1 MGTEQVVVSCHFFPK
16 GKSKIAMTTSEQPS
30 MITSTRM
37 GVSHNGEVSDKR
49 KLDDLR
55 AEKMDVSKCV
65 IEHIWPK
72 KKFFVKE
79 IELDYGGLAQKC
91 LYHKLGIPDDKGK
104 YWEKHRETVRHALK
118 RKRNNVTDTFRAK
131 LMRK

>member
-1 MGTEQVVVSCHFFPK
+1 
-16 GKSKIAMTTSEQPS
+16 

-131 LMRK
+131 LMRKLSYLN